1 MVEPASVS
9 LALTEILSGAVMAL
23 GAVTGFALGL
33 WLLFQTIDRQHDE
46 DE

>member
-1 MVEPASVS
+1 MT
-9 LALTEILSGAVMAL
+9 LALAEVMTGAVMAL

>member
-1 MVEPASVS
+1 MELAAVS
-9 LALTEILSGAVMAL
+9 LALTEILSGVVMAL

>member
-1 MVEPASVS
+1 VT
-9 LALTEILSGAVMAL
+9 LALAEVMTGAVMAI